1 MDVERTVYRERT
13 NWPGWVK
20 ALFATAIVVSCYPLL
35 AGWDTDLSFSRRLL
49 IVGVTVGVAALVKL
63 LVGGMTVLVQESR
76 ILIHMGSLSIIR
88 KTIPFETIESLES
101 VQYRPIRD
109 FGGWGI
115 RGWGRRRAWTIR
127 GDRAVALG
135 LADDRQFLIGSD
147 YPMRLEARIRAA
159 AGDQLSQTR

>member
-1 MDVERTVYRERT
+1 
-13 NWPGWVK
+13 
-20 ALFATAIVVSCYPLL
+20 
-35 AGWDTDLSFSRRLL
+35 
-49 IVGVTVGVAALVKL
+49 VTVGVAALVKL